1 MNLLLQQLTLV
12 TATDVATSTVD
23 IRLQN
28 GIITAIDST
37 LTPDHATEQVVNMHG
52 TFASSGFIDL
62 FAHGC
67 EPGFEH
73 CETLESVAR
82 SAASGGFTQ
91 VAIIPNTNPVI
102 DNKSLV
108 NFITQQPQ
116 LAAKLLP
123 LGALTKGC
131 DGKELAEMYDMHQ
144 AGAVAFTDGL
154 KPIQT
159 PGLMLKAL
167 QYVKAFNGTV
177 VQMPMDQSIGKHGL
191 MHEGV
196 TSTRMGLPGIPTL
209 AEVLLIKRD
218 IDLLRYTESKLHLTG
233 VTSAEGMAI
242 IAAAKKEGLAVT
254 CSVTPW
260 HLMYCDEDLANYD
273 TNLKLHTPLRSKA
286 DRDALR
292 LAVSEGI
299 VDAIASHHMPHDW
312 DAKYCEFEYAKAG
325 MISLQSAYPLVHTI
339 LPELTP
345 QQIVQL
351 FSSNPA
357 NILSLP
363 ASTIAIGN
371 KVSLTFFQPQQS
383 FTVRERDNTSKS
395 TNSSIFNLPLNAKI
409 VGTCHLG
416 RLYLNP

>member
-23 IRLQN
+23 IRIQN
-28 GIITAIDST
+28 GIITAINTT
-37 LTPDHATEQVVNMHG
+37 LPPDHATEQVVNMHG
-52 TFASSGFIDL
+52 AFASSGFIDL

-67 EPGFEH
+67 EPGYEH
-73 CETLESVAR
+73 RETLESIAR

-91 VAIIPNTNPVI
+91 VAIIPNTNPVV

-108 NFITQQPQ
+108 NFIAQQPQ
-116 LAAKLLP
+116 LAAQLLP

-159 PGLMLKAL
+159 SGLMLKAL

-177 VQMPMDQSIGKHGL
+177 VQMPIDQSIGKYGL

-196 TSTRMGLPGIPTL
+196 ISTRMGLPGIPTL

-218 IDLLRYTESKLHLTG
+218 IDLLRYTESKLHITG
-233 VTSAEGMAI
+233 VTSAEGIDI

-292 LAVSEGI
+292 LAVNEGV
-299 VDAIASHHMPHDW
+299 VDAIASHHMPQDW
-312 DAKYCEFEYAKAG
+312 DAKHCEFEYAKAG
-325 MISLQSAYPLVHTI
+325 MIGLQSAYALVHTI

-357 NILSLP
+357 NILALQEPS
-363 ASTIAIGN
+363 IAVGN

-383 FTVRERDNTSKS
+383 FTVRESDNTSKS
-395 TNSSIFNLPLNAKI
+395 TNSCIFNLPLNAKI
-409 VGTCHLG
+409 VGTCH
-416 RLYLNP
+416 